1 MSKSVILVC
10 AHKPDLCLSHEPY
23 MPIQVGKAISAV
35 DLGFAGDD
43 TGDNISDKNRSFC
56 ELTAHYWAW
65 KNLGE
70 AEYVGLSHY
79 RRYFDFGECV
89 GNVRIVRTEE
99 FFAEEHHVPDM
110 DKVFEKCDVIL
121 SKPRVQTR
129 NLYTEY
135 ARSHRG
141 EDIVTVREII
151 GAKYPEY
158 LATFDKVFFDN
169 NLLVRFN
176 MFVMRRKDFDAYSE
190 WLFDVLFEAERQIEV
205 PSDPVQGRIF
215 GYISERLL
223 LVYALHH
230 KMRIDYKAVYM
241 VDDRLKPKRKW
252 SYAMHRVINNTTFAL
267 RRLIGC
273 RSAKAPKNL
282 K

>member
-10 AHKPDLCLSHEPY
+10 AHKPDRCLAHEPY

-35 DLGFAGDD
+35 DLGFAGDN

-65 KNLGE
+65 KNLGQ
-70 AEYVGLSHY
+70 ADYVGLSHY
-79 RRYFDFGECV
+79 RRYFDFGECA

-99 FFAEEHHVPDM
+99 FFAEEHPVPDM
-110 DKVFEKCDVIL
+110 DKLFEKCDVIL

-141 EDIVTVREII
+141 EDIDTVREII
-151 GAKYPEY
+151 GAKFPEY
-158 LATFDKVFFDN
+158 LVDFDKVFYDN

-205 PSDPVQGRIF
+205 PNDPVQGRIF

-252 SYAMHRVINNTTFAL
+252 SYALHRVINNTLFAL
-267 RRLIGC
+267 RRLVGC
-273 RSAKAPKNL
+273 RSAKFSKTL